1 MIALMDCNNFFVSCE
16 RLFRPD
22 LRTRP
27 VAVLSSNDGCIV
39 SRSQEVKDLGIP
51 MGIPYF
57 KVKDI
62 CHKEGVVLFS
72 SNFTLY
78 RDISARVM
86 ETLSE
91 LVGTCEIYSID
102 EAFFTVSDSITKE
115 ELISIRD
122 EVAKRVGVPVSI
134 GAGKTKTL
142 AKQASALGKK
152 SEGAFIMSDA
162 VWEELANETPCSSV
176 WGLGRATSAALREVG
191 VDTVGQFLALDRA
204 FIRSRFGVGGERIY
218 QELKGIEAY
227 EVEENSDV
235 LRQSLTSSRSFAK
248 TTSVLSDLES
258 AVGYH
263 VSELGAKLRERGLLA
278 SRMVVSIAPSRHGD
292 FLMHRGVAEVSFQ
305 NPTDQTAVLLH
316 EALEAM
322 RGVFDPQVPYKK
334 AGIVLG
340 GLLPLVYQTE
350 DLFAPL
356 EQKRDTRTLDSIVD
370 ALNTR
375 FGHRVVQS
383 AIVKRNGTLSASNL
397 RSKEYTT
404 LWKDIPTVQA
414 TEGLMDKKTR
424 AQG

>member
-22 LRTRP
+22 LLKRP

-57 KVKDI
+57 KVKEI
-62 CHKEGVVLFS
+62 CEKEGVILFS

-78 RDISARVM
+78 RDISTRVM

-91 LVGTCEIYSID
+91 LVGTCEVYSID
-102 EAFFTVSDSITKE
+102 EAFFTVSDSITKA
-115 ELISIRD
+115 ELISLRD
-122 EVAKRVGVPVSI
+122 EIAQRVGVPVSI

-152 SEGAFIMSDA
+152 GEGAHIMTHEN
-162 VWEELANETPCSSV
+162 WEVLARETPCSSV
-176 WGLGRATSAALREVG
+176 WGLGRATSAALKKVG
-191 VDTVGQFLALDRA
+191 VETVAEFLALDRA
-204 FIRSRFGVGGERIY
+204 FVRSRFGVGGERIY
-218 QELKGIEAY
+218 QELQGVQAY
-227 EVEENSDV
+227 EVEGNTDV
-235 LRQSLTSSRSFAK
+235 FRQSLTSSRSFAK
-248 TTSVLSDLES
+248 TTSRLSDLES

-263 VSELGAKLRERGLLA
+263 VSELGVKLRERGLLA

-292 FLMHRGVAEVSFQ
+292 FLMHRGVAEVLLQHPS
-305 NPTDQTAVLLH
+305 NETAVLLR
-316 EALEAM
+316 EALAAM
-322 RGVFDPQVPYKK
+322 RQVFDPQVPYKK
-334 AGIVLG
+334 AGVVIG
-340 GLLPLVYQTE
+340 GLLPLAYQTE
-350 DLFAPL
+350 DLFSPT
-356 EQKRDTRTLDSIVD
+356 ESKNDTRGLDSVVD
-370 ALNTR
+370 ALNAR

-414 TEGLMDKKTR
+414 K
-424 AQG
+424 